1 MIDRDIIMKN
11 DLVKLNERALFLAR
25 QNFAD
30 WYENIPGEVEEETFL
45 VLETHKDQHGEV
57 SKMKVYEASTQKVH
71 TLYRE
76 DVEKLN
82 K

>member
-1 MIDRDIIMKN
+1 MIARDIIMKN

-30 WYENIPGEVEEETFL
+30 WYEDIPGEVEEEALL
-45 VLETHKDQHGEV
+45 VLETQKDQNGEV
-57 SKMKVYEASTQKVH
+57 SKMKVYEASTQKIH
-71 TLYRE
+71 TLYKE